1 MSSQKEIQQLLKEMK
16 KLKINQK
23 NIEKNQKNIEKN
35 QKNIEKNQKNIEKN
49 QKNIERKLDK
59 AIGNANGQP
68 DAEDHIEVWNDERE
82 AVTDIRIAKVIKEA
96 KKPGRRGIRGIQV
109 GKMEQILGRKRTRTL
124 EIMRELDRK
133 HENLNYKNRGGNKG
147 SYLYWTG

>member
-1 MSSQKEIQQLLKEMK
+1 MSEAQLLKEMK
-16 KLKINQK
+16 QLMKDIKQLKINQK
-23 NIEKNQKNIEKN
+23 NMEK
-35 QKNIEKNQKNIEKN
+35 
-49 QKNIERKLDK
+49 KLDK

-68 DAEDHIEVWNDERE
+68 DAEDHLEVWNDEQDLPG
-82 AVTDIRIAKVIKEA
+82 DIRIGKVIKEA

-133 HENLNYKNRGGNKG
+133 HENLRYENRGGNKG
-147 SYLYWTG
+147 SYLYYTG

>member
-1 MSSQKEIQQLLKEMK
+1 MSEAQLLKEIKQMK
-16 KLKINQK
+16 I
-23 NIEKNQKNIEKN
+23 
-35 QKNIEKNQKNIEKN
+35 NQKNIEKN

-82 AVTDIRIAKVIKEA
+82 AVTDRRIAKVIKEA
-96 KKPGRRGIRGIQV
+96 KKPGRGGVRGIHV
-109 GKMEQILGRKRTRTL
+109 GTVEQILGRKRTRTL
-124 EIMRELDRK
+124 EIMRKLDRK
-133 HENLNYKNRGGNKG
+133 HENLKYENRGGNEG

>member
-1 MSSQKEIQQLLKEMK
+1 MSEAQLLKEIKQQMK
-16 KLKINQK
+16 EIKQLKINQK
-23 NIEKNQKNIEKN
+23 NM
-35 QKNIEKNQKNIEKN
+35 
-49 QKNIERKLDK
+49 ERKLDK

>member
-1 MSSQKEIQQLLKEMK
+1 MSEAQLLKEMK
-16 KLKINQK
+16 QLMKDIKQLKINQK
-23 NIEKNQKNIEKN
+23 NMEK
-35 QKNIEKNQKNIEKN
+35 
-49 QKNIERKLDK
+49 KLDK

-68 DAEDHIEVWNDERE
+68 DAEDHIEVWNDEQDLPG
-82 AVTDIRIAKVIKEA
+82 DIRIGKVIKEA
-96 KKPGRRGIRGIQV
+96 KTGRRGVRRIQV

>member
-1 MSSQKEIQQLLKEMK
+1 MSEAQLLKEIQQQMKEIK
-16 KLKINQK
+16 QLKI
-23 NIEKNQKNIEKN
+23 
-35 QKNIEKNQKNIEKN
+35 N

-109 GKMEQILGRKRTRTL
+109 GKIEQILGRKRTRTL

>member
-23 NIEKNQKNIEKN
+23 NIEKNQKNIE
-35 QKNIEKNQKNIEKN
+35 
-49 QKNIERKLDK
+49 RKLDK

-68 DAEDHIEVWNDERE
+68 DAEDHVEVWNDEQD
-82 AVTDIRIAKVIKEA
+82 TPGDIRIGKVIKEA
-96 KKPGRRGIRGIQV
+96 KTGRRGIRGIQV

-124 EIMRELDRK
+124 EIMRKLDRK
-133 HENLNYKNRGGNKG
+133 HENLKYENRGGNKG
-147 SYLYWTG
+147 SYLYYTG

>member
-1 MSSQKEIQQLLKEMK
+1 MSEAQLLKEMK
-16 KLKINQK
+16 QLMKEIKQLKINQK
-23 NIEKNQKNIEKN
+23 NMEK
-35 QKNIEKNQKNIEKN
+35 
-49 QKNIERKLDK
+49 KLDK

-109 GKMEQILGRKRTRTL
+109 GKIEQILGRKRTRTL

>member
-1 MSSQKEIQQLLKEMK
+1 MSEAQLLKEMK
-16 KLKINQK
+16 QLMKDIKQLKINQK
-23 NIEKNQKNIEKN
+23 NMEK
-35 QKNIEKNQKNIEKN
+35 
-49 QKNIERKLDK
+49 KLDK

-68 DAEDHIEVWNDERE
+68 DAEDHLEVWNDEQDLPG
-82 AVTDIRIAKVIKEA
+82 DIRIGKVIKEA

>member
-23 NIEKNQKNIEKN
+23 NIEKNQKNIE
-35 QKNIEKNQKNIEKN
+35 
-49 QKNIERKLDK
+49 RKLDK

-68 DAEDHIEVWNDERE
+68 DAEDHLEVWNDEQDLPG
-82 AVTDIRIAKVIKEA
+82 DIRIGKVIKEA

-147 SYLYWTG
+147 SYLYYTG

>member
-1 MSSQKEIQQLLKEMK
+1 MSEAQLLKEMK
-16 KLKINQK
+16 QLMKDIKQLKINQK
-23 NIEKNQKNIEKN
+23 NMEK
-35 QKNIEKNQKNIEKN
+35 
-49 QKNIERKLDK
+49 KLDK

-68 DAEDHIEVWNDERE
+68 DAEDHIEVWNEERE

-109 GKMEQILGRKRTRTL
+109 GKIEQILVRKRTRTL
-124 EIMRELDRK
+124 EIMRKLDRK

>member
-35 QKNIEKNQKNIEKN
+35 QKNIE
-49 QKNIERKLDK
+49 RKLDK

-68 DAEDHIEVWNDERE
+68 NAEDHVEVWNDEQDLPG
-82 AVTDIRIAKVIKEA
+82 DIRIGKVIKEA
-96 KKPGRRGIRGIQV
+96 KKPERGGVRRIQV
-109 GKMEQILGRKRTRTL
+109 AKIEQILGRKRTRTL
-124 EIMRELDRK
+124 EIMRKLDRK
-133 HENLNYKNRGGNKG
+133 HENLKYKNRGGNKG
-147 SYLYWTG
+147 SYLYYTG

>member
-1 MSSQKEIQQLLKEMK
+1 MSEAQLLKEIQQL
-16 KLKINQK
+16 KI
-23 NIEKNQKNIEKN
+23 
-35 QKNIEKNQKNIEKN
+35 NQKNIEKN

-68 DAEDHIEVWNDERE
+68 DAEDHLEVWNDEQDLPG
-82 AVTDIRIAKVIKEA
+82 DIRIGKVIKEA

>member
-1 MSSQKEIQQLLKEMK
+1 MSEAQLLKEMK
-16 KLKINQK
+16 QLMKDIKQLKINQK
-23 NIEKNQKNIEKN
+23 NMEK
-35 QKNIEKNQKNIEKN
+35 
-49 QKNIERKLDK
+49 KLDK

-68 DAEDHIEVWNDERE
+68 DAEDHIEVWNEEQD
-82 AVTDIRIAKVIKEA
+82 VPGDIRISKVIKEA

-133 HENLNYKNRGGNKG
+133 HENLRYENRGGNKG
-147 SYLYWTG
+147 SYLYYTG

>member
-1 MSSQKEIQQLLKEMK
+1 MSEAQLLKEIQQLLKEIQQ
-16 KLKINQK
+16 LKI
-23 NIEKNQKNIEKN
+23 
-35 QKNIEKNQKNIEKN
+35 N

-68 DAEDHIEVWNDERE
+68 DAEDHLEVWNDERE
-82 AVTDIRIAKVIKEA
+82 AVTDRRIAKVIKEA
-96 KKPGRRGIRGIQV
+96 KKPGRRGVRGIQV

>member
-1 MSSQKEIQQLLKEMK
+1 MSEAQLLKEIK
-16 KLKINQK
+16 QLK
-23 NIEKNQKNIEKN
+23 
-35 QKNIEKNQKNIEKN
+35 KN

-133 HENLNYKNRGGNKG
+133 HENLRYENRGGNKG

>member
-1 MSSQKEIQQLLKEMK
+1 MSEAQLLKEMK
-16 KLKINQK
+16 QLMKDIKQLKINQK
-23 NIEKNQKNIEKN
+23 NMEK
-35 QKNIEKNQKNIEKN
+35 
-49 QKNIERKLDK
+49 KLDK

-147 SYLYWTG
+147 SYLYYTG

>member
-1 MSSQKEIQQLLKEMK
+1 MSEAQLLKEIKQQMK
-16 KLKINQK
+16 EIKQLKINQK
-23 NIEKNQKNIEKN
+23 NM
-35 QKNIEKNQKNIEKN
+35 
-49 QKNIERKLDK
+49 ERKLDK

-68 DAEDHIEVWNDERE
+68 DAEDHVEVWNDEQD
-82 AVTDIRIAKVIKEA
+82 APGDIRIAKVIKEA

-124 EIMRELDRK
+124 EIMRKLDRK